1 MTLKEQLTEKKA
13 ALVELEPQL
22 KAEDVSAETIEQG
35 EALVKEIADL
45 EEKCAKAEQTE
56 ALLKTIGTAETE
68 STNPQ
73 EEKTMT
79 EMEQLTQKCA
89 EMTDKKAGAR
99 VHFEKAYNSVVTAPQ
114 IADVDKSIAP
124 VGRRVPAASLFQEAQ
139 ISGNAITYF
148 REGAFETY
156 NNAGISATA
165 QNNKKP
171 QVSTSFSGTTLALS
185 KIAAWLK
192 ETDEILNDAAFLA
205 TECQNSLMH
214 QVGKA
219 EDNYVINAIGTTV
232 GIGAETYD
240 GTNVT
245 FADGILK
252 AIMKVKADSAYD
264 ASVVVLNP
272 ADIVT
277 LMTAKDQNKQY
288 YGGGYFVGAYGNGAY
303 GIPSSIW
310 GVPVYASS
318 QVSQGDALVCAKE
331 AVKTWRK
338 GGMDVAIA
346 AENEDDFLYNRVTLR
361 AEVRL
366 ATAVVDL
373 KGVVLLSTESSG
385 S

>member
-1 MTLKEQLTEKKA
+1 MTIKEQLAEKKQ
-13 ALVELEPQL
+13 ALIDLEPML
-22 KAEDVSAETIEQG
+22 SAEDVTEETVSQG
-35 EALVKEIADL
+35 ETLVKEIAEL
-45 EEKCAKAEQTE
+45 EEKCAKAEKAE
-56 ALLKTIGTAETE
+56 ELLKNIGKAENENTD
-68 STNPQ
+68 T

-79 EMEQLTQKCA
+79 ELEQLTQKCA

-114 IADVDKSIAP
+114 IAEVDRSIAP
-124 VGRRVPAASLFQEAQ
+124 VGRRTPAASLFQEAQ

-148 REGAFETY
+148 TEGAFESQS
-156 NNAGISATA
+156 GIGTTA
-165 QNNKKP
+165 QNAKKP
-171 QVSTSFSGTTLALS
+171 QVSTSFAGTTLALS

-192 ETDEILNDAAFLA
+192 ETDEILADASFLA
-205 TECQNSLMH
+205 SEVQNSLMH

-219 EDNYVINAIGTTV
+219 EDAYVINAIGSTV
-232 GIGAETYD
+232 GIGAATYD
-240 GTNVT
+240 GTTKT
-245 FADGILK
+245 FADGILD
-252 AIMKVKADSAYD
+252 AIMKVKSDSAYD
-264 ASVVVLNP
+264 ASVVILNP

-277 LMTAKDQNKQY
+277 LMTAKDSNKQY
-288 YGGGYFVGAYGNGAY
+288 YGGGYFVGAYGNGGY
-303 GIPSSIW
+303 GIPTAIW

-318 QVSQGDALVCAKE
+318 AVAQGSALVAAKE

-373 KGVVLLSTESSG
+373 KGVVLLDGEG